1 MNFNI
6 LWQHLSDPEYVHV
19 LINPLP
25 VYGLTIAVLALVLAL
40 FLRTQRLTIAALVLV
55 FVCSMSAW
63 PTYHYGEAA
72 YDRIKAMSD
81 PAGEQWL
88 DEHMARGMKM
98 IWMFYVLAG
107 VAAVGAVGI
116 VKWPRITFAV
126 TVGTLAWSAAT
137 LGAGGYIAYAG
148 GHVRHKEFRFEPPPT
163 PQMSEHE
170 HSAMDHGETP
180 NKPAESEQSKPM
192 DHASMPGMEPSKSP
206 EAKKQPVQHD
216 ATMSPPPQMEHAEH
230 EQMQKPAGDRPATE
244 EELKQLE
251 ASRLQLEA
259 SKLQLEASRKQ
270 LEATKAAS
278 PSANPGASQSPSPPE
293 HKHNE
298 HPH

>member
-1 MNFNI
+1 MNI

-25 VYGLTIAVLALVLAL
+25 VYGLSIAVLALALAL
-40 FLRTQRLTIAALVLV
+40 FLRAQRLTIAALVLV

-63 PTYHYGEAA
+63 PTYSYGEAA
-72 YDRIKAMSD
+72 YDRVKAMSD

-107 VAAVGAVGI
+107 VAAVGVVGI
-116 VKWPRITFAV
+116 VKWPRLSLAV
-126 TVGTLAWSAAT
+126 TVGTRAWGAAT

-148 GHVRHKEFRFEPPPT
+148 GHVRHEEFRFEPPPT
-163 PQMSEHE
+163 PQMSQHE
-170 HSAMDHGETP
+170 HSSMEHGETP
-180 NKPAESEQSKPM
+180 KKSAESEPAKPI
-192 DHASMPGMEPSKSP
+192 DHSSMPGMEPGKSP
-206 EAKKQPVQHD
+206 EAKEQPMH
-216 ATMSPPPQMEHAEH
+216 H
-230 EQMQKPAGDRPATE
+230 EPAGDRPATE
-244 EELKQLE
+244 EEKKQLE

-259 SKLQLEASRKQ
+259 SRLQLEASRKQ
-270 LEATKAAS
+270 LEATSGASPAAS
-278 PSANPGASQSPSPPE
+278 PAASQSPSPPE
-293 HKHNE
+293 HKHDE